1 MWQPRSSRA
10 PGITHGHKKPCP
22 WRHAVKGREEM
33 RGHERSCG
41 KTDEANA
48 RRSQGHC
55 EPPILPSSTIFKRN
69 NTLKKTCDIS
79 KTESR
84 KLQVLAVPWTLR
96 ADGPQRPGEDAGWGE
111 AAAPGATQSQPGG
124 IPSKGVR
131 KSARAACPL
140 TPLPRPEAH
149 ALRHPFFPCSDDR
162 ENTKRTQK

>member
-1 MWQPRSSRA
+1 MKGPAERQTRPTPAALKGTVNPRFFPA
-10 PGITHGHKKPCP
+10 PPF
-22 WRHAVKGREEM
+22 
-33 RGHERSCG
+33 
-41 KTDEANA
+41 
-48 RRSQGHC
+48 
-55 EPPILPSSTIFKRN
+55 IFKRN

>member
-1 MWQPRSSRA
+1 MKGPAERQTRPTPATLKGTVNPRFFLA
-10 PGITHGHKKPCP
+10 PPF
-22 WRHAVKGREEM
+22 
-33 RGHERSCG
+33 
-41 KTDEANA
+41 
-48 RRSQGHC
+48 
-55 EPPILPSSTIFKRN
+55 IFKRN